1 MIIAKKHITVDN
13 RLILAIC
20 DKELLG
26 NKYEET
32 DVLLDLSSDF
42 YNGEELSNEELKNLI
57 PKAYSI
63 NVVGEN
69 SVALCISL
77 NAIEQDHVNKI
88 KDIPYAYMVRM

>member
-1 MIIAKKHITVDN
+1 MIIAKKHITADN

-26 NKYEET
+26 NKYEEN

-42 YNGEELSNEELKNLI
+42 YNGEELSDEELKSLI

-63 NVVGEN
+63 NTIGEK
-69 SVALCISL
+69 SVAICISL
-77 NAIEQDHVNKI
+77 EVIEQDHVKKI